1 MKSLTY
7 NLVIVPSDDPSD
19 QRTRQYEVMTL
30 ADVCIDLI
38 MTGDVRPRFRQVEQ
52 FVDDFSMQLGGS
64 AAIFASQM
72 ANLGVSTAMLG
83 WLGTDIFGDFVHAE
97 LQKSGMDTTRIKRH
111 PTVKTCLGLALSE
124 AHDRA
129 ILTYAGTLDLPSPE
143 DLDPAL
149 LASCRHWHIGAYFLM
164 RGLRP
169 AWKNWLELCRAAK
182 VTTSLD
188 TNWDPE
194 GRWTD
199 VCSLLPLVD
208 VFLPNEAEAL
218 AISQQTDALSAARAL
233 AQFGPLVVVKRGE
246 KGALAVKGDQVWEL
260 GGQASPIKP
269 EKIVDT
275 TGAGDNFDAGFV
287 CGWLRDSSIEECLE
301 LGHRCAVSSLAH
313 AGGIAGQI
321 RQALAI
327 PV

>member
-7 NLVIVPSDDPSD
+7 NLVNIPSGDRNNQS
-19 QRTRQYEVMTL
+19 TRKYEVMTL

-72 ANLGVSTAMLG
+72 ANLRVSTAMLG

-124 AHDRA
+124 VHDRA

-149 LASCRHWHIGAYFLM
+149 LTSCRHWHIGAYFLM

-194 GRWTD
+194 GRCD
-199 VCSLLPLVD
+199 GRLRP
-208 VFLPNEAEAL
+208 A
-218 AISQQTDALSAARAL
+218 SA
-233 AQFGPLVVVKRGE
+233 G
-246 KGALAVKGDQVWEL
+246 
-260 GGQASPIKP
+260 
-269 EKIVDT
+269 
-275 TGAGDNFDAGFV
+275 
-287 CGWLRDSSIEECLE
+287 
-301 LGHRCAVSSLAH
+301 
-313 AGGIAGQI
+313 
-321 RQALAI
+321 
-327 PV
+327 